1 MAHTHNHAS
10 FLCQLA
16 ELGVSLNSEQLRTAS
31 WQLLRLL
38 PPDMATRARIQTT
51 HSTHNHAVMLQQ
63 VRINIFAM
71 T

>member
-38 PPDMATRARIQTT
+38 PPDMATRTRIQTT
-51 HSTHNHAVMLQQ
+51 AAAAVANKKSAVEQL
-63 VRINIFAM
+63 
-71 T
+71 